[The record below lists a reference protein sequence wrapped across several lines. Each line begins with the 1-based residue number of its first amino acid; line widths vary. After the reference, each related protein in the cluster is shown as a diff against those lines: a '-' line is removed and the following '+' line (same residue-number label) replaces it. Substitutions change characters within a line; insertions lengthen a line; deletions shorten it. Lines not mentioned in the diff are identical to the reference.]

1 MTTTG
6 YRHCLMFLLCAGILF
21 NSIAS
26 PLLASY
32 SMNSAQKLAATKAD
46 VMLICTGST
55 IKWVSEAAYLL
66 TGDIVEIAPPTDY
79 QSGSDEIDCVYSF
92 LSDVS
97 TDDIMMF
104 DNILESLRYIQTS
117 EYLFFIHLSAQY
129 SSALS
134 RGPPSFFF

>member
-1 MTTTG
+1 MTAIR
-6 YRHCLMFLLCAGILF
+6 YRHVIAFLLCAGILF
-21 NSIAS
+21 NSMAS

-32 SMNSAQKLAATKAD
+32 SMNAAQKVASTKAD

-55 IKWVSEAAYLL
+55 IKWVSETAYLL

-92 LSDVS
+92 LSDMN
-97 TDDIMMF
+97 TDAIVLL
-104 DNILESLRYIQTS
+104 DNVLASQKFTQLS
-117 EYLFFIHLSAQY
+117 EYLFFTHLSAQY

-134 RGPPSFFF
+134 RGPPSILF

>member
-1 MTTTG
+1 MTTIH
-6 YRHCLMFLLCAGILF
+6 YRHFIGFLICAGMLF
-21 NSIAS
+21 NSVAS

-32 SMNSAQKLAATKAD
+32 SMNAAQKLASTKAD

-55 IKWVSEAAYLL
+55 IKWVSESAYLL

-79 QSGSDEIDCVYSF
+79 QSGSDEVDCVYSF
-92 LSDVS
+92 FSDVS
-97 TDDIMMF
+97 TDDFLLF
-104 DNILESLRYIQTS
+104 DKIVTSLRFYQTS
-117 EYLFFIHLSAQY
+117 QYLFFIHLSAQY